1 MELRAQKT
9 KYEACLEL
17 QQQLENLRRQAAVA
31 GLTETREMD
40 NKFVGDLQTTGQR
53 IMGETTPVT

>member
-1 MELRAQKT
+1 LELRAQKT

-31 GLTETREMD
+31 GLTETRETD
-40 NKFVGDLQTTGQR
+40 NKFIGDLQTTGQR
-53 IMGETTPVT
+53 IMGEITPVT